1 MYHSR
6 RFLFSFCSTSMAII
20 HLGTLN
26 PSPTFAQTQV
36 KSWTPNNQTL
46 AGKPKD
52 SWDWFGPR
60 PREKTGGSR
69 DGSLCLFTPAI
80 RREEDKK
87 DKPEKFWSKTPLF
100 SWKPASGNREIIWIE
115 VYDDSTDSKLW
126 EALAEGK
133 SAVRYAGQPLIP
145 GKAYRIMF
153 FNRTG
158 KLNRDASDDPK
169 FILLAESERQ
179 PITQALQAMDG
190 KGKSTRLGEEERA
203 MRKAKI
209 LYNKNLWSDAF
220 DVAVSVKKPSQE
232 LLTQIQTLYQEICP
246 NKGVDGL

>member
-1 MYHSR
+1 M
-6 RFLFSFCSTSMAII
+6 
-20 HLGTLN
+20 
-26 PSPTFAQTQV
+26 
-36 KSWTPNNQTL
+36 
-46 AGKPKD
+46 
-52 SWDWFGPR
+52 
-60 PREKTGGSR
+60 
-69 DGSLCLFTPAI
+69 
-80 RREEDKK
+80 
-87 DKPEKFWSKTPLF
+87 F

-133 SAVRYAGQPLIP
+133 STVRYAGQPLIP

-153 FNRTG
+153 YNRTG